1 MLKTTVLA
9 TLAFFFS
16 IATAAQ
22 STATAP
28 STPQLSPQAAYDQV
42 LTPFEI
48 TRRSIQNWSD
58 SETAAFTIAIHDA
71 SAACQARTPEQF
83 SGDDLIAYARL
94 CALGQQ
100 WPLVRAAATRY
111 IDATGTPKPQL
122 SLAFAFQINA
132 AFNLKDEKAGLAASL
147 TMLTAVP
154 YDLTVDQ
161 AMQGALHYMQLA
173 FMADALTLYAAR
185 EPYVLK
191 ALSAANSASAA
202 APVPRSTLYAD
213 GLAYAAL
220 QKFAG
225 FDDDAVNTVRE
236 LDNALPTKLAPDEEI
251 PIVIARRQY
260 ALIGSKL
267 PAIPLTEALFAEHE
281 TPRINLENSSAT
293 ILLLFPPWCAQCVKM
308 AQTVMPTLYRVSEN
322 GVHIY
327 SLLAQAPRLVSAPP
341 SVEKRG
347 AKPKAKTEP
356 AASPVPKTAAE
367 LLVHTPTLIV
377 PETTLDQFAA
387 TDFPLL
393 IATDSKGI
401 IRFIQP
407 APETALNEGDFLDQ
421 VAAHIAIQWP
431 RETPRS
437 SQAPSNPH

>member
-1 MLKTTVLA
+1 MFKSAALLF
-9 TLAFFFS
+9 LSLS
-16 IATAAQ
+16 IAAAAQ
-22 STATAP
+22 STAPAP
-28 STPQLSPQAAYDQV
+28 SPPPQLSPQAAYDQV

-58 SETAAFTIAIHDA
+58 SETAAFALAIHNA
-71 SAACQARTPEQF
+71 SIACQARTPEQF

-100 WPLVRAAATRY
+100 WPSVSAAATRY
-111 IDATGTPKPQL
+111 IGATGTPKPQL
-122 SLAFAFQINA
+122 SLAFSFQINA
-132 AFNLKDEKAGLAASL
+132 AFNMKDEKAGLAASL

-154 YDLTVDQ
+154 YDLTADQ
-161 AMQGALHYMQLA
+161 AMQGALRYMQLA

-191 ALSAANSASAA
+191 ALSAANAASAA
-202 APVPRSTLYAD
+202 APIPGSTLYAD

-225 FDDDAVNTVRE
+225 YDPDAAETVRD
-236 LDNALPTKLAPDEEI
+236 LDAALPTKLAPDEEI
-251 PIVIARRQY
+251 PISISRRQY
-260 ALIGSKL
+260 TLIGSKL
-267 PAIPLTEALFAEHE
+267 PAIPLTESLYAEHE
-281 TPRINLENSSAT
+281 TPRINLENSSTT

-308 AQTVMPTLYRVSEN
+308 AQNVMPTLYRVSED

-327 SLLAQAPRLVSAPP
+327 SLLAQAPRPVSAPTK
-341 SVEKRG
+341 VERRG
-347 AKPKAKTEP
+347 TKPKASVELTEP
-356 AASPVPKTAAE
+356 PAPKTAAE

-377 PETTLDQFAA
+377 PESTLDRFAA

-401 IRFIQP
+401 VRFIQP

-421 VAAHIAIQWP
+421 VAAHIAAQWP
-431 RETPRS
+431 PE
-437 SQAPSNPH
+437 APGKQSDAKYPH

>member
-1 MLKTTVLA
+1 MFKSSALLF
-9 TLAFFFS
+9 LSLS
-16 IATAAQ
+16 IAAAAQ
-22 STATAP
+22 SNAPAP
-28 STPQLSPQAAYDQV
+28 SAPQLSPQAAYDQV

-58 SETAAFTIAIHDA
+58 SETAAFAIAIHDA

-83 SGDDLIAYARL
+83 SGEDLIAYARL

-100 WPLVRAAATRY
+100 WPSVSVAATRY

-132 AFNLKDEKAGLAASL
+132 AFNMKDEQHGLAASL

-154 YDLTVDQ
+154 YDLTADQ

-191 ALSAANSASAA
+191 ALSTANLASAA
-202 APVPRSTLYAD
+202 GPVPRSTLYAD

-225 FDDDAVNTVRE
+225 YDDDAASTVHE
-236 LDNALPTKLAPDEEI
+236 LDAALPAKLAPDEEI
-251 PIVIARRQY
+251 PIAITRRQY

-267 PAIPLTEALFAEHE
+267 PAIPLAESLFTEHE
-281 TPRINLENSSAT
+281 TPVIDTKHAST
-293 ILLLFPPWCAQCVKM
+293 TVLLLFPPWCAQCVKM
-308 AQTVMPTLYRVSEN
+308 AQSVMPTLYRVSEN

-327 SLLAQAPRLVSAPP
+327 PLLAQAPRPVPAPP
-341 SVEKRG
+341 KVEKRS
-347 AKPKAKTEP
+347 AKSKAQTEP
-356 AASPVPKTAAE
+356 AEPAAPKTAAD
-367 LLVHTPTLIV
+367 LLIHTPTLIV
-377 PETTLDQFAA
+377 PESTVSQFAA

-421 VAAHIAIQWP
+421 VAAHIAAQWP
-431 RETPRS
+431 PE
-437 SQAPSNPH
+437 APAK